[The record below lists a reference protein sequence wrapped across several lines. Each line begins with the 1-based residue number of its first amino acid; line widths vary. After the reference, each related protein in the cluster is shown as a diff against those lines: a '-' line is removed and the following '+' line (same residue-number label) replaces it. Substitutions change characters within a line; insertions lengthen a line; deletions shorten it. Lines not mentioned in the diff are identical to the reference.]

1 MVRHSILDITLDE
14 VSLIRYRPEVEH
26 ERKVAIYVLL
36 NNNYFAPVN
45 DDRGPYRVKLS
56 VSETNRLVIDISDE
70 NDQLLRQVVVSLRS
84 LRRVVK
90 DYFKICESYFDAL
103 HKRTVQQLE
112 TIDMARRGLHNEGA
126 KLLSERLADKV
137 DVDDDTARRLFT
149 LICVL
154 HIRA

>member
-1 MVRHSILDITLDE
+1 VPKCSIADITLDE

-26 ERKVAIYVLL
+26 ERKVAIYDLL
-36 NNNYFAPVN
+36 ESNYFAPID
-45 DDRGPYRVKLS
+45 DDRGPYRVRLS
-56 VSETNRLVIDISDE
+56 VSDANRLVIDINDE
-70 NDQLLRQVVVSLRS
+70 NDQPLRQVLVSLMS

-103 HKRTVQQLE
+103 QKRTVQQLE
-112 TIDMARRGLHNEGA
+112 SIDMARRGLHDEGA
-126 KLLSERLADKV
+126 NLLTERLADKI
-137 DVDDDTARRLFT
+137 DMDADTARRLFT

>member
-1 MVRHSILDITLDE
+1 MPKCCISDITLDE
-14 VSLIRYRPEVEH
+14 VSLIRYRPEIEH
-26 ERKVAIYVLL
+26 ERKVSIYDLL
-36 NNNYFAPVN
+36 ASNYFAPK
-45 DDRGPYRVKLS
+45 DDNRGPYRVRLS
-56 VSETNRLVIDISDE
+56 VSDTNRLVIDINDE
-70 NDQLLRQVVVSLRS
+70 NDQPLRRVLVSLMS

-103 HKRTVQQLE
+103 QKRTVQQLE
-112 TIDMARRGLHNEGA
+112 TIDMARRGLHDEGA
-126 KLLSERLADKV
+126 DLLIERLADKI